1 MAENATEENADG
13 DAAAVAPEEGARTGG
28 KKKLVVFALIGAVA
42 LSALGAGGYFF
53 FLRGKPD
60 EAAEEKVVKKPVGFL
75 DMREMMVNLAS
86 DSGQDR
92 TRLLKLRVSLEVKDP
107 KLIPEI
113 QPLLPRVEDTF
124 QVFVRELRASDLEG
138 SGGLYRLREELLRRV
153 NYAVYPAKVEAVL
166 FKELVVQ

>member
-1 MAENATEENADG
+1 MAENANEETPEG
-13 DAAAVAPEEGARTGG
+13 EAAAGAEEAASGG
-28 KKKLVVFALIGAVA
+28 KTKKLVLFG
-42 LSALGAGGYFF
+42 ALGLVLLASLGGGGYFF
-53 FLRGKPD
+53 LLNGKLD
-60 EAAEEKVVKKPVGFL
+60 QAGEEKAPPKKPVGFL
-75 DMREMMVNLAS
+75 EMREMMVNLAS

-92 TRLLKLRVSLEVKDP
+92 TRLLKLKVSLEVKDP

-124 QVFVRELRASDLEG
+124 QVFVRELRASDIEG

>member
-1 MAENATEENADG
+1 MAEKKNEETPEVEG
-13 DAAAVAPEEGARTGG
+13 AAASADARGGAN
-28 KKKLVVFALIGAVA
+28 KKLILFGAIGLVA
-42 LSALGAGGYFF
+42 FSLAGGGGYFF
-53 FLRGKPD
+53 FLRGAPSGT
-60 EAAEEKVVKKPVGFL
+60 AEEKPVKKPVGFL

-86 DSGQDR
+86 ETSQDR
-92 TRLLKLRVSLEVKDP
+92 TRLLKLKVTLEVKDA

-124 QVFVRELRASDLEG
+124 QVFVRELRASDIEG